1 MTSEYAWPHFPQ
13 SKPSFLLF
21 LESPQEIPRPL
32 ISSRGCATGTVY
44 NSISLEKVFVS
55 RKKCNQI

>member
-1 MTSEYAWPHFPQ
+1 MKYAWPHFPP
-13 SKPSFLLF
+13 SKPSSLLF

-55 RKKCNQI
+55 GKKCNQI